1 MLLWHIFSIVSL
13 HAFLTLQTEPSYEDD
28 AGNGCSRSD
37 QPDSPLSTAIEVF
50 SDKDVNIQG
59 YRTLTP
65 QKKSLLHDMF
75 LMLSYFILTCLASHL
90 MMTGPDCVASVK
102 TVTKFVK
109 IVNPGRLGFCCLF
122 TPHNIA

>member
-13 HAFLTLQTEPSYEDD
+13 HAFLTLQAEPSYEDD

-59 YRTLTP
+59 CRTLTP
-65 QKKSLLHDMF
+65 PKKKKSLLHDMF
-75 LMLSYFILTCLASHL
+75 LMLSYFIS
-90 MMTGPDCVASVK
+90 
-102 TVTKFVK
+102 
-109 IVNPGRLGFCCLF
+109 
-122 TPHNIA
+122 